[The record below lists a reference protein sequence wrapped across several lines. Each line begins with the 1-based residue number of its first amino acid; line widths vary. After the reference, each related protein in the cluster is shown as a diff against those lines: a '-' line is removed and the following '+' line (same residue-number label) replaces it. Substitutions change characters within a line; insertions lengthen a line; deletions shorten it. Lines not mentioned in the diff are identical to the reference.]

1 MAWEIP
7 RKKSRVAVC
16 VPHTGNVSLEWADRV
31 YGPLKFVPSP
41 HFDKRIFP
49 ARGVPI
55 DVTRNMLVKEALKDP
70 LVTHLMWIDS
80 DIVFEHPKDPNEVIL
95 QLMRCNAPISSGIY
109 RARQKSGFSYS
120 MWKNHPQGF
129 VPIQG
134 WTPRTNWLVADVIGF
149 GCVLCKREVFE
160 KVPYPWFFWGPGETP
175 SEDFNACLKFAKYG
189 YKVMVYTDVRCSH
202 ISGMLKVKS
211 DGSVTTLEV

>member
-1 MAWEIP
+1 MAWEISL
-7 RKKSRVAVC
+7 KKNRVAVC

-31 YGPLKFVPSP
+31 YGHLKLVPSS

-55 DVTRNMLVKEALKDP
+55 DVTRNMLVKGALKDP

-80 DIVFEHPKDPNEVIL
+80 DIVFEQPKDPNEAIL

-120 MWKNHPQGF
+120 MWKKHPQGF
-129 VPIQG
+129 TPVQSWTHGSNWIQ
-134 WTPRTNWLVADVIGF
+134 VDVIGL
-149 GCVLCKREVFE
+149 GCCLCQRGVFE
-160 KVPYPWFFWGPGETP
+160 KVPYPWFEWAEEHP
-175 SEDFNACLKFAKYG
+175 SEDFNFCLKAAEHG
-189 YKVMVYTDVRCSH
+189 YKVMVYTDVQCSH
-202 ISGMLKVKS
+202 ISGGLKVKF
-211 DGSVTTLEV
+211 DGSTTTLDV